1 MGATTLTLLLMLAL
15 LPSSAAA
22 SGHLNLS
29 WTLPHQAS
37 AGQPIPFT
45 WRGRHLG
52 QTPKLVIQKPE
63 GTAHTWRT
71 ILRLPTR
78 SGSGQL
84 PGLPL
89 GKYRFRIADLAGPR
103 VLAKQ
108 VTRVAVFGEVP
119 FSTLF
124 GTGGGGVLTTA
135 AASFPYVSS
144 ISSDTPFTVAHN
156 HCSFVHLA
164 FVGNAWLS
172 KGQTG
177 LTTATVVQESREPV
191 SGSAPLKEIGELDA
205 ELVPG
210 QTWAIRASGDAEE
223 LAIDINGY
231 AVCDSA
237 EPFN

>member
-1 MGATTLTLLLMLAL
+1 MPGVLTPLLVLAL
-15 LPSSAAA
+15 LPSSASAN
-22 SGHLNLS
+22 GHLSLS
-29 WTLPHQAS
+29 WTLPRAVNAS
-37 AGQPIPFT
+37 APIPFT
-45 WRGRHLG
+45 WKGHHLG
-52 QTPKLVIQKPE
+52 RRPKLVIQKPE

-89 GKYRFRIADLAGPR
+89 GKYRFRIADLAGHY
-103 VLAKQ
+103 VLTQQTAGI
-108 VTRVAVFGEVP
+108 AVFGEVP

-135 AASFPYVSS
+135 TASFPYVAS
-144 ISSDTPFTVAHN
+144 ISGDTPLTVAHN

-177 LTTATVVQESREPV
+177 LITATVVQESREPV
-191 SGSAPLKEIGELDA
+191 SASAPIKEIGALDA
-205 ELVPG
+205 DLVPG
-210 QTWAIRASGDAEE
+210 QTWAIKASGDAEE
-223 LAIDINGY
+223 PAIDINSY
-231 AVCDSA
+231 AVCDST
-237 EPFN
+237 EPF

>member
-1 MGATTLTLLLMLAL
+1 MAAGTLALVFMLAL
-15 LPSSAAA
+15 LPSSASA

-37 AGQPIPFT
+37 EGQAIPFT

-52 QTPKLVIQKPE
+52 QRPKLVIQKPE

-89 GKYRFRIADLAGPR
+89 GKYRLRIADLAGHYA
-103 VLAKQ
+103 LAKQ
-108 VTRVAVFGEVP
+108 VAGVAVFGEVP

-124 GTGGGGVLTTA
+124 GMGGGGVLTTA
-135 AASFPYVSS
+135 TASFPYVSS
-144 ISSDTPFTVAHN
+144 ISGDTPFTVSHN

-172 KGQTG
+172 QGQTG
-177 LTTATVVQESREPV
+177 LITATVVQESREPV
-191 SGSAPLKEIGELDA
+191 SASAPLKEIGELDA

-210 QTWAIRASGDAEE
+210 QTWAIKASGDAEE
-223 LAIDINGY
+223 LGIDINGY
-231 AVCDSA
+231 AVCDST
-237 EPFN
+237 EPLN